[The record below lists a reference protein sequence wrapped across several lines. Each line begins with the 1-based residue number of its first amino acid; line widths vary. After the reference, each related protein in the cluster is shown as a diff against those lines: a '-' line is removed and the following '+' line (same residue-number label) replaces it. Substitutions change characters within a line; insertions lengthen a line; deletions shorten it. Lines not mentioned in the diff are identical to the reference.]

1 MTVSTEVDHNDYTGN
16 GVTTSF
22 PYTFRIF
29 QKSDL
34 VVQVVDLDEN
44 ITELIL
50 DTDYTVTGAGGY
62 TGGNVVL
69 PSPLD
74 NGYKI
79 SISRELPVTQET
91 DLRNQGKFFAE
102 VHEDA
107 FDKLTML
114 IQQCFGFLRL
124 ALRKPSSVAIYYDA
138 LNNYIRNLRDPSKP
152 QDAATKNY
160 ADSLIAGNKSYTDSL
175 FSRTLRT
182 AESIP
187 QLPSV
192 ELRKNKIVGMDNNGN
207 PIMLLPESGSAADV
221 LIELAKPTGGNKI
234 GLTQGVTVQQ
244 AMDYLLDHGNIVRLS
259 TYYSCEMSGDTAFAA
274 ALADAK
280 DTDGYAKRIIVNDT
294 GAPIEITSR
303 HVFQSTSAS
312 DVFGNNYNGN
322 LCGVVGAFKL
332 TGGGGFDFN
341 KCYSPYINVTIT
353 DGGGN
358 AVNTTTPESS
368 ATAIRIEG
376 DTIAPEVHV
385 IGYGYGGYLFGT
397 YGTYNSVVMHGVQSM
412 KKGSLAAFNGEG
424 GAFYIAGTTG
434 FGRIE
439 SVWEETVTKGSSIV
453 NAYDVSIEH
462 YENYIETS
470 GEGVLYIKGSAGHF
484 TGLYTGAWGQP
495 QVKIFDSTIDIDK
508 HLCIGGTNGVQTQ
521 ENYAMDIGNSFVSI
535 RTSNLS
541 KNGAGFRVGFNSVV
555 SFGFLNALFSN
566 QVLQI
571 TNTQTYDG
579 TSTGT
584 GATVTIA
591 SGNYFRGNN
600 SNCVNSKHGFY
611 VDGAINAGKLSI
623 KDFIATSFNYGKTSG
638 YARLLHCLA
647 PVSGTFLLDIDGV
660 RVDAFVGTPVPLSVF
675 TLNSIIRLR
684 VFGSETEFGT
694 EAVTT
699 TGGSRRAR
707 ISSGLSGT
715 SGTSTTYS
723 YKVPCELFVTATIAS
738 GGYYNVT
745 NGNSDV
751 VIRSAIV
758 GQTTEHATIYPGE
771 TYTPTF
777 TAATLNASWR
787 ELMFAV

>member
-1 MTVSTEVDHNDYTGN
+1 MTTYNTGN
-16 GVTTSF
+16 PLGSSAAKDLYDNSQNLDHLSLDQENETWPDRLGKKRLTWHGMEERYKTALASLGLNPVGTFQDGATVTAAGDIIQDESTGVWYRWDDLTTL
-22 PYTFRIF
+22 P
-29 QKSDL
+29 K
-34 VVQVVDLDEN
+34 
-44 ITELIL
+44 
-50 DTDYTVTGAGGY
+50 TVPTGSTPASSGGTGAGKWLAVDVSGKASLSMLEQ
-62 TGGNVVL
+62 G
-69 PSPLD
+69 
-74 NGYKI
+74 I
-79 SISRELPVTQET
+79 S
-91 DLRNQGKFFAE
+91 
-102 VHEDA
+102 
-107 FDKLTML
+107 
-114 IQQCFGFLRL
+114 
-124 ALRKPSSVAIYYDA
+124 
-138 LNNYIRNLRDPSKP
+138 
-152 QDAATKNY
+152 
-160 ADSLIAGNKSYTDSL
+160 
-175 FSRTLRT
+175 
-182 AESIP
+182 
-187 QLPSV
+187 
-192 ELRKNKIVGMDNNGN
+192 
-207 PIMLLPESGSAADV
+207 
-221 LIELAKPTGGNKI
+221 
-234 GLTQGVTVQQ
+234 VQK
-244 AMDYLLDHGNIVRLS
+244 AMDYLLDQGTVVKLS
-259 TYYSCEMSGDTAFAA
+259 TYHMLGLDGDALFSA
-274 ALADAK
+274 ALAAAK
-280 DTDGYAKRIIVNDT
+280 DTDGYAKRIIINDT
-294 GAPIEITSR
+294 SAPIEITSR
-303 HVFQSTSAS
+303 HVFQSASSAE
-312 DVFGNNYNGN
+312 VFAGTYNGN
-322 LCGVVGAFKL
+322 MCGVIGSYKL
-332 TGGGGFDFN
+332 SNGGGFDFVS
-341 KCYSPYINVTIT
+341 CYAPYINVTIT

-358 AVNTTTPESS
+358 VVNTITPETS
-368 ATAIRIEG
+368 ATAIRMEG
-376 DTIAPEVHV
+376 DVIAPEFHIV
-385 IGYGYGGYLFGT
+385 GFKYGGYLFGT
-397 YGTYNSVVMHGVQSM
+397 YGVYNSVTMPGVQSM
-412 KKGSLAAFNGEG
+412 KKGSIAAFNGEG
-424 GAFYIAGTTG
+424 GAFYIANTTG

-453 NAYDVSIEH
+453 NAFDVSIEH

-638 YARLLHCLA
+638 YARLLQCLA